1 MDSPLF
7 ASGIHNCEER
17 VCCHISGFF
26 SGTSKVPS
34 LDGCRAA
41 APMHSHGLI
50 NQPMTIIRFCCCGG
64 DHFRPSVGV
73 SCYAI
78 QGEKNLMKLF
88 FYAPPPL
95 YEILMANALGQ
106 LDICD
111 AVLKGGVHTIIPDS
125 CYRESRAPTLNSHGT
140 NIPHPTHK
148 SQPFNQQTPENPH
161 WNVQQGRSLR
171 PATQCPCSGS
181 PPPRGRRQKS
191 R

>member
-1 MDSPLF
+1 MPDIHHRAYIFSSSAFPPVVSGNPSFPIPSYMDSPLF

-106 LDICD
+106 FDICD
-111 AVLKGGVHTIIPDS
+111 AVLKGGVHTIIPDM
-125 CYRESRAPTLNSHGT
+125 CYRESICDFFRW
-140 NIPHPTHK
+140 I
-148 SQPFNQQTPENPH
+148 
-161 WNVQQGRSLR
+161 
-171 PATQCPCSGS
+171 PATNTQV
-181 PPPRGRRQKS
+181 
-191 R
+191 